1 MEKKQKRRTRGRK
14 EKTLGT
20 QQDNTRTRKP
30 GNLPTETGEI
40 DSRMGNRIPKGVNV
54 GSSDASLGEQWWLI
68 EGAVVAHWGSSG
80 SSLGEQ
86 WLHIL
91 GSSGG
96 SFGSSGGSLVAMP
109 DCETAVLGRIQQS
122 P

>member
-1 MEKKQKRRTRGRK
+1 
-14 EKTLGT
+14 
-20 QQDNTRTRKP
+20 
-30 GNLPTETGEI
+30 
-40 DSRMGNRIPKGVNV
+40 MGNRIPKGVV

-96 SFGSSGGSLVAMP
+96 SFGSSGVSLVVTP
-109 DCETAVLGRIQQS
+109 DCETAVLDSNPAISLAYSGLPVLRWAAIWDGTS
-122 P
+122 L